1 MQSSE
6 EDETENERHEM
17 VPIEMISGPTSTANG
32 QVGLSLSQS
41 KKQESPKLTRHSPE
55 SLISEQSSE
64 DLIINTRTN
73 RRRPQLTDIEEEE
86 EDKHSSHDQRA
97 SAKSRKEPAEE
108 VKQDQ

>member
-6 EDETENERHEM
+6 EDETENERHER

-55 SLISEQSSE
+55 SLQSEQSSKDIKISIRSEKE
-64 DLIINTRTN
+64 DLKINCC
-73 RRRPQLTDIEEEE
+73 
-86 EDKHSSHDQRA
+86 
-97 SAKSRKEPAEE
+97 
-108 VKQDQ
+108 VGGG